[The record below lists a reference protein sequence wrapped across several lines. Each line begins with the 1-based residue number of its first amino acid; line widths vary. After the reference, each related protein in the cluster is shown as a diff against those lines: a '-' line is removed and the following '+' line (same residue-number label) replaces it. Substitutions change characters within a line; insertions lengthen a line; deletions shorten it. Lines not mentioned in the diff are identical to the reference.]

1 MTKFLRN
8 NEESGRSMVEMLGVL
23 AIVGVLSIGG
33 IAGYSKAM
41 AKYKL
46 NKTLDQVSMIITNV
60 RTTFGNQYSY
70 AGLDNGT
77 AVTYDIAGNDLSHG
91 TSNTLT
97 NAFSG
102 SVTISA
108 ASDSDGAACTVSGSA
123 DTTYCPYFKIV
134 YGSLPKQACVE
145 VAMSDWGGS
154 AASGLYSI
162 TINSE
167 TAHTGGGATAKL
179 PVTLIAADGECAD
192 GDSNTITWIYN

>member
-46 NKTLDQVSMIITNV
+46 NKTLDQVSLIITNV

-70 AGLDNGT
+70 AGLKNET
-77 AVTYDIAGNDLSHG
+77 AITYDIAGNDLSHG
-91 TSNTLT
+91 TSATLT

-102 SVTISA
+102 GVTI
-108 ASDSDGAACTVSGSA
+108 GAMKSTTADCDETVT
-123 DTTYCPYFKIV
+123 DTTYCPYFKII
-134 YGSLPKQACVE
+134 YEGLPQQACVE
-145 VAMSDWGGS
+145 IAMSDWGGS
-154 AASGLYSI
+154 AASGLVSI
-162 TINSE
+162 QIGDK
-167 TAHTGGGATAKL
+167 TAHTWSDKNL
-179 PVTLIAADGECAD
+179 PISLVSADDECQA
-192 GDSNTITWIYN
+192 GDSNKITWVYN

>member
-70 AGLDNGT
+70 AGLTNTT
-77 AVTYDIAGNDLSHG
+77 AVTYDIAGNDLSKG
-91 TSNTLT
+91 TASALT

-102 SVTISA
+102 DVTIQA
-108 ASDSDGAACTVSGSA
+108 LKSGTSTDECGTEA
-123 DTTYCPYFKIV
+123 DAYCPYFKIV
-134 YGSLPKQACVE
+134 YAKLPKQACVE
-145 VAMSDWGGS
+145 IAMSDWGGS
-154 AASGLYSI
+154 AASGLVSI
-162 TINSE
+162 TIGTEN
-167 TAHTGGGATAKL
+167 TYTWGGTKGL
-179 PVTLIAADGECAD
+179 PITLVNADSDCAD
-192 GDSNTITWIYN
+192 SDNTITWVYN

>member
-70 AGLDNGT
+70 AGLTNDT
-77 AVTYDIAGNDLSHG
+77 SVTYDIAGNDLSHG
-91 TSNTLT
+91 SANTLT
-97 NAFSG
+97 NAFNG
-102 SVTISA
+102 TVTIKALSTPTA
-108 ASDSDGAACTVSGSA
+108 DCTIGSNGA
-123 DTTYCPYFKIV
+123 DQTYCPYFTIIYTDV
-134 YGSLPKQACVE
+134 PKQACTE
-145 VAMSDWGGS
+145 IAMSDWGGS
-154 AASGLYSI
+154 AASGLVSI
-162 TINSE
+162 AIGENKHTWGGDKALPISLISADSE
-167 TAHTGGGATAKL
+167 CSGDTN
-179 PVTLIAADGECAD
+179 TL
-192 GDSNTITWIYN
+192 TWVYN

>member
-70 AGLDNGT
+70 AGLDNNT

-108 ASDSDGAACTVSGSA
+108 ASKSDGTGCTITGSA
-123 DTTYCPYFKIV
+123 DATYCPYFKITYTKV
-134 YGSLPKQACVE
+134 PTQACTE
-145 VAMSDWGGS
+145 IAMSDWGGS

-162 TINSE
+162 TINTE
-167 TAHTGGGATAKL
+167 TAHTWGGTSAL
-179 PVTLIAADGECAD
+179 PISLVSADSECSKSAE
-192 GDSNTITWIYN
+192 NTITWIYN